1 MAKTKER
8 KPLERKN
15 WVASF
20 TLIGEAKVGDYT
32 FSIDQRSEKSDWIYN
47 RMNLQVDC
55 GSKYGKIDAQM
66 MGGYGSE
73 RNNVIYVHGKD
84 ENGRDDFKN
93 FYTIDWEDRFDDS
106 ILSDIGDLAFIT
118 VGLEK
123 DTKDKTFYKKF
134 LTPYDAIAYIQE
146 HLENGMVVNVKG
158 NLKYQLYNDTVT
170 CQKEITSIVLSK
182 AEPENYRANFT
193 QTILIDKDSATKSD
207 IDKDKGVLNVTAYVI
222 EKYKEFNGYDLTN
235 GGKVKGGLYVPLRK
249 NYEFTLDMEK
259 PEKTAA
265 ILSKI
270 FKVKKGVD
278 QVTFD
283 GHFEEVGSTITTTIE
298 DLPED
303 IVELIELGLYTEEE
317 ALTKCSTNDNK
328 DRRMI
333 LDKPNIKLVGE
344 EDSKTPIINRVE
356 NAYDEEDLL
365 LDCLVPKATD
375 DDEVPF
381 NDDEDVVEEV
391 VATEDDDLEALL
403 AALD

>member
-134 LTPYDAIAYIQE
+134 LTPYDAIAYI
-146 HLENGMVVNVKG
+146 
-158 NLKYQLYNDTVT
+158 
-170 CQKEITSIVLSK
+170 
-182 AEPENYRANFT
+182 
-193 QTILIDKDSATKSD
+193 
-207 IDKDKGVLNVTAYVI
+207 
-222 EKYKEFNGYDLTN
+222 
-235 GGKVKGGLYVPLRK
+235 
-249 NYEFTLDMEK
+249 
-259 PEKTAA
+259 
-265 ILSKI
+265 
-270 FKVKKGVD
+270 
-278 QVTFD
+278 
-283 GHFEEVGSTITTTIE
+283 
-298 DLPED
+298 
-303 IVELIELGLYTEEE
+303 
-317 ALTKCSTNDNK
+317 
-328 DRRMI
+328 
-333 LDKPNIKLVGE
+333 
-344 EDSKTPIINRVE
+344 
-356 NAYDEEDLL
+356 
-365 LDCLVPKATD
+365 
-375 DDEVPF
+375 
-381 NDDEDVVEEV
+381 
-391 VATEDDDLEALL
+391 
-403 AALD
+403 